1 MLRAIVFACALGFTS
16 IAHAEEYVYRGGW
29 QTTNRGLSGDMTC
42 VVTPLAKHEW
52 QGRFHG
58 TWQGVDFDYTVR
70 FHGPAR
76 QLAGIAL
83 IDGASYD
90 WKGWIN
96 ADEFKANF
104 GGDRYQ
110 GSFDLKRQPAHTAGK
125 GWHHQ
130 AKHR

>member
-1 MLRAIVFACALGFTS
+1 MLRAAMFACALVFTLV
-16 IAHAEEYVYRGGW
+16 AHAEEYVYRGGW
-29 QTTNRGLSGDMTC
+29 QTANRRLSGDMTC
-42 VVTPLAKHEW
+42 VVTPLTKHEW

-70 FHGPAR
+70 FHGPSR

-96 ADEFKANF
+96 AEEFKANF
-104 GGDRYQ
+104 GGDRYE
-110 GSFDLKRQPAHTAGK
+110 GSFDLKRQPAHTAAEES
-125 GWHHQ
+125 HPE
-130 AKHR
+130 ATHR